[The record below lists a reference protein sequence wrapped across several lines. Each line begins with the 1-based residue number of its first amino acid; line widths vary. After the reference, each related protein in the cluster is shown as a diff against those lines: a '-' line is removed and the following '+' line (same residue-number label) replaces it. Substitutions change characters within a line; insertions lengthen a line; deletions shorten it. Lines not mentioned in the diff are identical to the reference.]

1 MDRQV
6 WRVAATVV
14 LVVAAELALAG
25 STTEL
30 PWETPLQT
38 LQASL
43 TGPVAMV
50 IAILAMAVAG
60 AALVFGGEMG
70 DFTRRMMMVVLGI
83 SVLLLGGNLISTLFS
98 GASGAT
104 I

>member
-6 WRVAATVV
+6 WLVAAGVL
-14 LVVAAELALAG
+14 LVVAAEFAVAVPTG
-25 STTEL
+25 L
-30 PWETPLQT
+30 PWEGPLET
-38 LQASL
+38 LQQSL

-70 DFTRRMMMVVLGI
+70 DFTRRIMMVVLGI
-83 SVLLLGGNLISTLFS
+83 SVLLLGGQLIDALFTDADGTL
-98 GASGAT
+98 

>member
-6 WRVAATVV
+6 WRVAAGVV
-14 LVVAAELALAG
+14 LVVAAELTLASG
-25 STTEL
+25 TGL

-38 LQASL
+38 LQQSL

-70 DFTRRMMMVVLGI
+70 DFTRRIMMVVLGI
-83 SVLLLGGNLISTLFS
+83 SVLLLGAQLITVLFG
-98 GASGAT
+98 GAGGAT

>member
-6 WRVAATVV
+6 WRAAASVV
-14 LVVAAELALAG
+14 LVVAAELALASG
-25 STTEL
+25 TGL

-38 LQASL
+38 LQQSL

-70 DFTRRMMMVVLGI
+70 DFTRRIMMVVLGI
-83 SVLLLGGNLISTLFS
+83 SVLLLGAQLITVLFG
-98 GASGAT
+98 GAGGVT
-104 I
+104 V

>member
-6 WRVAATVV
+6 WRVAASIVV
-14 LVVAAELALAG
+14 VVAAELALAG
-25 STTEL
+25 TTGL

-38 LQASL
+38 LQQSL

-60 AALVFGGEMG
+60 AGLVFGGEMG
-70 DFTRRMMMVVLGI
+70 DFTRRIMMVVLGI
-83 SVLLLGGNLISTLFS
+83 SVLLLGAQLITVLFS
-98 GASGAT
+98 GTGGAT
-104 I
+104 V